1 MFSPAQV
8 AAAGG
13 RFEIVYVSQDAS
25 ADAMVAACSSMPWV
39 ALPWRHA
46 NEKALRY
53 APYCAC
59 IRHYLSPMR
68 CCCCW
73 VVSRQRFHIVAAVLP
88 ELILL
93 DSRCVGQGYARHSD
107 VRPLTCHHVL
117 GRCGFSGSIIGTDG
131 VKALARGSLDATNF
145 PRWRTN
151 AYQLRLEAGSAL
163 SGVRMAPDSVLR
175 CGLYPGDA
183 IVVAGK
189 EVSGTACENVPSPTR
204 ICISCFPLPCPQ
216 FSHKVAAYVNPPI
229 SERDIPDDG
238 DEARPSEE
246 LDTNAVYLPQ
256 SLACQLGQSV
266 GDTVIITPASELP
279 GELAFLCVRLPFVF
293 SLRALAP
300 QKRSLSPLR
309 CCPPPQQ
316 GPRSWCLMCFSRTS
330 ASMPRCVT
338 CALQPG
344 PRLCAHPRHAPG

>member
-46 NEKALRY
+46 NEKTLRL
-53 APYCAC
+53 AHAVLAHA
-59 IRHYLSPMR
+59 HYLSPMR
-68 CCCCW
+68 CCW

-189 EVSGTACENVPSPTR
+189 EVSGTACINVPSHVHLMLPAVMSTVLSQGRCLREPT
-204 ICISCFPLPCPQ
+204 
-216 FSHKVAAYVNPPI
+216 H
-229 SERDIPDDG
+229 
-238 DEARPSEE
+238 
-246 LDTNAVYLPQ
+246 
-256 SLACQLGQSV
+256 
-266 GDTVIITPASELP
+266 
-279 GELAFLCVRLPFVF
+279 
-293 SLRALAP
+293 LR
-300 QKRSLSPLR
+300 
-309 CCPPPQQ
+309 
-316 GPRSWCLMCFSRTS
+316 T
-330 ASMPRCVT
+330 
-338 CALQPG
+338 
-344 PRLCAHPRHAPG
+344 RHT